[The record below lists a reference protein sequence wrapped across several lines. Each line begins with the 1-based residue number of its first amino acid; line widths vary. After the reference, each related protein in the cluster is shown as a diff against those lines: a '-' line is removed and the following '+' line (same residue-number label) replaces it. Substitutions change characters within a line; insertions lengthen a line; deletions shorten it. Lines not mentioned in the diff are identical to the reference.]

1 VAMVKTLLFNR
12 YCITFGIFAVIALFW
27 NIYITFHDDGIVAGR
42 VVTADNR
49 PVAGATVTLFE
60 KTLFVA
66 EPRMNT
72 TTNEKGEFSFSGH
85 RYYRIWIEAKK
96 EGVGLFPKTEYRL
109 YFRGQNK
116 RFKEAFRLAE
126 ET

>member
-1 VAMVKTLLFNR
+1 MLKTMLLNR
-12 YCITFGIFAVIALFW
+12 YSITFEIIAVIALFW
-27 NIYITFHDDGIVAGR
+27 NIYISFNDDGIVAGR

-60 KTLFVA
+60 KTLYVA

-85 RYYRIWIEAKK
+85 MFYRIWLEAKK

-116 RFKEAFRLAE
+116 RFKEDFPLAE
-126 ET
+126 ETT